1 MLDPPELIAHS
12 LSLFSL
18 PRVLSFPARSLL
30 LQQTPSAEA
39 VATSHTQHIDTLNLT
54 VEAVHHNS
62 CAPVCWRLS
71 LLARCLNLYSSITL
85 QCATPTRK
93 WSSSLVCVFKSLQEG
108 QIKKTC
114 LRNVSSSK
122 YVKKKG

>member
-1 MLDPPELIAHS
+1 MQMLDPPELIAHS

-39 VATSHTQHIDTLNLT
+39 VATSHTQHIDTLNLA

-62 CAPVCWRLS
+62 CVPVCWRLS

-85 QCATPTRK
+85 QCAPDT
-93 WSSSLVCVFKSLQEG
+93 
-108 QIKKTC
+108 
-114 LRNVSSSK
+114 
-122 YVKKKG
+122 